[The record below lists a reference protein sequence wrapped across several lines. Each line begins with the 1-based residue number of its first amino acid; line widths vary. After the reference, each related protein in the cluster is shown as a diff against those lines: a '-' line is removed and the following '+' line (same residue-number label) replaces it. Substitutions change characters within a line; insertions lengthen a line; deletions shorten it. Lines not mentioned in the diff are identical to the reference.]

1 MKHFIGKPYRHAKI
15 PDLFGTHF
23 KGYFLIATRKF
34 AYFRQEP
41 NNSYLVDIVIVDAN
55 IKYSPE

>member
-1 MKHFIGKPYRHAKI
+1 MPY
-15 PDLFGTHF
+15 LFGTHF

-41 NNSYLVDIVIVDAN
+41 NNSYLVDIMILYYEYHLVDAN